1 MPRTSQQSG
10 PGAPR
15 GRWSGRR
22 TAQRRTGWRRLVPTW
37 RAALAGSVTAV
48 LLAAGL
54 FALGLALVQVPDAHA
69 AATAQSNTWLYSDGT
84 LIARTGQTNRQNVP
98 LDRISPAARHAAL
111 AAEDRNFYHEGAV
124 NLQGLTRAAFNTAT
138 GKATQGGSTITQQYV
153 KNTYLSQKQSV
164 TRKVK
169 ELFIAIKVDATESKD
184 DVLAGYLNTAYYGR
198 GAYGI
203 QAAAQAYFGIDADRL
218 DAAQGAYLAALLNAP
233 SAYDVATATP
243 QGKQNATNRWNY
255 VLDGMVQEHRLSAG
269 ERAAVRFPE
278 VKEPRSAPGL
288 SGQAGYLVSAA
299 TDYLTSQHVLTDAQ
313 LAQGGYTVTLTV
325 DAERE
330 RQLQAAVRSQLTG
343 NLDPAKRKKDADAQA
358 GAVSL
363 DPKTGAVLALYGGS
377 DATRHWIDNA
387 TRQDYQAGS
396 TFKAIALAAAMD
408 SEARTQAGR
417 RITADTVYDGTSG
430 RAVRGGTGTPYAPPN
445 EGGKDYGQIT
455 LQQATDWSVNS
466 VYAQLAQDTGLE
478 TVRRTAVALGLPADT
493 PGLSAVPSIP
503 LGAAT
508 PSVLQM
514 AGVYAA
520 LDNDGKQITPWLVK
534 SVGVEG
540 EQVPL
545 PAHSTTQAVSTEAAR
560 ATTAMLQG
568 VVDDPGGTGRR
579 AGALDRPVA
588 GKTGTTDD
596 SRSVWF
602 VGYTPELVTA
612 VALFGQDPDTGA
624 QVTLDGVGG
633 TGEAAGGRYPTLIWT
648 AYMKAALSGEPV
660 SDFTAPKQVRT
671 RPTGSAPTGSA
682 SATPSTA
689 PSSPAAGA
697 PAEGDATRQPERPW
711 ASTGAAPGAGRPGT
725 GSGSSGGGTG
735 SDGTGGGGLFGYGS
749 GTGTGSGSGGSG
761 PGSGSGSDSDS
772 GGTSGTG
779 SGSGSGSGGT
789 GTTPGGRG

>member
-22 TAQRRTGWRRLVPTW
+22 TGQRRTGWRRLVPTW
-37 RAALAGSVTAV
+37 RTALAGSVAAV
-48 LLAAGL
+48 LLAVGL
-54 FALGLALVQVPDAHA
+54 FALGLTLVQVPDAHA

-243 QGKQNATNRWNY
+243 QGRQNATNRWNY
-255 VLDGMVQEHRLSAG
+255 VLDGMVQEHWLSAA
-269 ERAAVRFPE
+269 ERTATAFPE
-278 VKEPRSAPGL
+278 VQQPKSAPGL
-288 SGQAGYLVSAA
+288 SGQAGYLVAAA
-299 TDYLTSQHVLTDAQ
+299 TDYLTSQHVLSDAQ
-313 LAQGGYTVTLTV
+313 LAQGGYTITLTV

-330 RQLQAAVRSQLTG
+330 RQLQAAVRGQLTD

-363 DPKTGAVLALYGGS
+363 DPRTGAVLALYGGS

-430 RAVRGGTGTPYAPPN
+430 RPVRGGTGTPYAPPN

-514 AGVYAA
+514 AGAYAA

-545 PAHSTTQAVSTEAAR
+545 PAHSTTQAVGAEAAR

-568 VVDDPGGTGRR
+568 VVDDPGGTGWR
-579 AGALDRPVA
+579 AGALNRPVA
-588 GKTGTTDD
+588 GKTGTTDN

-612 VALFGQDPDTGA
+612 VALFGQDPATGA

-633 TGEAAGGRYPTLIWT
+633 TGEAAGGRYPTLIWA
-648 AYMKAALSGEPV
+648 AYMKAALAGEPV

-671 RPTGSAPTGSA
+671 RPAEPSPTGSAPA
-682 SATPSTA
+682 APSVA
-689 PSSPAAGA
+689 PSSPTASA
-697 PAEGDATRQPERPW
+697 PAEAVPSEQPERPW
-711 ASTGAAPGAGRPGT
+711 ASKGAAVPGAGRPGT
-725 GSGSSGGGTG
+725 GTGTGTSGGGTG
-735 SDGTGGGGLFGYGS
+735 SGGSTGGGGGLLGYG
-749 GTGTGSGSGGSG
+749 
-761 PGSGSGSDSDS
+761 
-772 GGTSGTG
+772 SGTG
-779 SGSGSGSGGT
+779 SGSGSGGTGSGSGGTSTGGGT
-789 GTTPGGRG
+789 GTAPGTRG